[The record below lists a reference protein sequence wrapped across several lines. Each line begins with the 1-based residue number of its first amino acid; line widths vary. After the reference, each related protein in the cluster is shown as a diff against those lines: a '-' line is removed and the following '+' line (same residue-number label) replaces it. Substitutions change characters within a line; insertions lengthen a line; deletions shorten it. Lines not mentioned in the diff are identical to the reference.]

1 MSVRI
6 MAKVWAYSQRKDG
19 ELLVMLSLA
28 DFANDA
34 GESWPSLEVLA
45 QKARLTKRQ
54 VCKVLDK
61 LRAAGEIRR
70 ERSTGGRNRRT
81 RYFINLNSPENSEIK
96 TVLKKHCNKNSVFGD
111 MKTVSYSSHALNRH
125 RTVNKKESTE
135 PGKLIPDSLSTKE
148 KKKHFRAVPA
158 ELQPAI
164 SRVVAKI
171 NELSGSQFR
180 DDKPGVL
187 KHLIARLS
195 EGATESDCIAVIE
208 YQWLKWGGTEMA
220 DNFNTVTLF
229 REANFPRYLENAKR
243 ANGNSNGSG
252 PPKII
257 RIDQE
262 SDSYILEGGIRMN
275 RGAYR
280 RKYGRVEES
289 VHHATAS

>member
-61 LRAAGEIRR
+61 LQAAGEIRR

-81 RYFINLNSPENSEIK
+81 RYIINLNSPENSEQK

-148 KKKHFRAVPA
+148 KRKPTRPDPAVLA
-158 ELQPAI
+158 AFDRFYQPI
-164 SRVVAKI
+164 RGVWQSRK
-171 NELSGSQFR
+171 GS
-180 DDKPGVL
+180 
-187 KHLIARLS
+187 
-195 EGATESDCIAVIE
+195 
-208 YQWLKWGGTEMA
+208 
-220 DNFNTVTLF
+220 TL
-229 REANFPRYLENAKR
+229 
-243 ANGNSNGSG
+243 G
-252 PPKII
+252 
-257 RIDQE
+257 
-262 SDSYILEGGIRMN
+262 
-275 RGAYR
+275 
-280 RKYGRVEES
+280 
-289 VHHATAS
+289 